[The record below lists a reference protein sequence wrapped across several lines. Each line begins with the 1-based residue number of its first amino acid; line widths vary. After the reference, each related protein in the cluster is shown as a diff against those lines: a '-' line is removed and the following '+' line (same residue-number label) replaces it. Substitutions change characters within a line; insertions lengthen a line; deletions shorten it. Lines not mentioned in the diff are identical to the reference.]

1 MRIAKLECL
10 ILFLL
15 LSPALA
21 LAAKDTSDY
30 PLRVEL
36 LSNTVERYRPYKSNG
51 FANFM
56 YRANG
61 RGNVGDGSTM
71 HAFDFRYDSN
81 IRARLTLRNETY
93 LAKWKKPQHELEVLV
108 PEIGKDGRYQAC
120 DMQTTVHEGVLV
132 RTSNGLIEMSQ
143 ADYEARQERR
153 EAAKAA
159 QAQGQPAA
167 VSNLSVTSNPDSAE
181 IEVDGALMGTTPSV
195 FHLDVGAH
203 TITLHKTGYKPW
215 ERKMTLVAGEIKL
228 NADLEPEQPK

>member
-1 MRIAKLECL
+1 MKLAKLEYL
-10 ILFLL
+10 ILFFL

-36 LSNTVERYRPYKSNG
+36 LSNSALTYRPYASSG
-51 FANFM
+51 IANFM
-56 YRANG
+56 YRVNG
-61 RGNVGDGSTM
+61 RGNVGDGTAK
-71 HAFDFRYDSN
+71 HAFDFKYDSN
-81 IRARLTLRNETY
+81 IRVRLTLRNETY

-120 DMQTTVHEGVLV
+120 DMLTTVHEGALV
-132 RTSNGLIEMSQ
+132 RTSQGLIEMSQ
-143 ADYEARQERR
+143 DDYKARQERR

-195 FHLDVGAH
+195 FHLDVGTH

-215 ERKMTLVAGEIKL
+215 ERKMMLVTGEIKL
-228 NADLEPEQPK
+228 NADLEPENPK